1 MDRRELLKMI
11 ALVTGSAVI
20 GGEFFLSG
28 CTSSGTKTEA
38 GFSPGNISLLDEVGE
53 TILPATS
60 TPGAKAARV
69 GEFMKMY
76 VTDCYSQA
84 EQDAFT
90 KGIVALQDACQ
101 KKFGKSFVECTPEQR
116 AGLLTN
122 LEQEAK
128 AYNSEQTEKDKPTYE
143 DLKKKNQWDK
153 FVASPVHYYTMMK
166 QLTLLGFFTS
176 KEGASEA
183 MRHVSVPGKY
193 DGALAYKKG
202 DKAYS

>member
-1 MDRRELLKMI
+1 MI

-28 CTSSGTKTEA
+28 CTSGTKTEA
-38 GFSPGNISLLDEVGE
+38 GFTPANISLLDEVGE

-60 TPGAKAARV
+60 TPGAKAAQV

-90 KGIVALQDACQ
+90 KGIVALQDHCRE
-101 KKFGKSFVECTPEQR
+101 KFGKSFMDCTPQQR
-116 AGLLTN
+116 AELLTD

-128 AYNSEQTEKDKPTYE
+128 KHNDELAEKERPAYEE
-143 DLKKKNQWDK
+143 LKKKNQSDK
-153 FVASPVHYYTMMK
+153 FVASPVHYYTMTK
-166 QLTLLGFFTS
+166 QLTMLGFFTS
-176 KEGASEA
+176 KEGATQA
-183 MRHVSVPGKY
+183 MRHVAVPGRY

>member
-28 CTSSGTKTEA
+28 CTSGAKTEA
-38 GFSPGNISLLDEVGE
+38 GFTPANISLLDEIGE

-60 TPGAKAARV
+60 TPGAKAAQV
-69 GEFMKMY
+69 GEFMKQF

-84 EQDAFT
+84 AQNSFM
-90 KGIVALQDACQ
+90 KGITQLQETC
-101 KKFGKSFVECTPEQR
+101 KKKYGKSFLDSSAEERT
-116 AGLLTN
+116 ALLN
-122 LEQEAK
+122 DLEKEAK
-128 AYNSEQTEKDKPTYE
+128 EYNKAQAEKEMPAYEE
-143 DLKKKNQWDK
+143 LKKKNKSDL
-153 FVASPVHYYTMMK
+153 FVAAPQHYYTMIK

-176 KEGASEA
+176 KPGTTQA

-193 DGALAYKKG
+193 DGALPYKKG

>member
-11 ALVTGSAVI
+11 ALATGSAVI

-28 CTSSGTKTEA
+28 CTSGTKTEA
-38 GFSPGNISLLDEVGE
+38 GFSPANISLLDEVGE

-60 TPGAKAARV
+60 TPGAKAAQV
-69 GEFMKMY
+69 GQFMKMY
-76 VTDCYSQA
+76 VTECYSQA
-84 EQDAFT
+84 EQDQFG
-90 KGIVALQDACQ
+90 KGIVALQETCQ
-101 KKFGKSFVECTPEQR
+101 KKFSKSFMDCTPEQR
-116 AGLLTN
+116 SELLTG

-128 AYNSEQTEKDKPTYE
+128 KYNSEQIEKDKPTYE

-176 KEGASEA
+176 KEGATQA
-183 MRHVSVPGKY
+183 MRHVAVPGHY